1 MKCDEKIL
9 KREMDQHN
17 LVCLNLKE
25 KCENCELDFLPN
37 MLKRDGEEHD
47 CIQALIFAREKLD
60 IEELEIKNET
70 GVNYD
75 KINT

>member
-17 LVCLNLKE
+17 LVCLNLKQ

-37 MLKRDGEEHD
+37 KLKRDGEEHD
-47 CIQALIFAREKLD
+47 CI
-60 IEELEIKNET
+60 
-70 GVNYD
+70 
-75 KINT
+75 